1 MCIVY
6 IEWPNLI
13 HLGVTQNYFL
23 VILVSGVD
31 TLGVCALRSTPAVLF
46 FENNS

>member
-13 HLGVTQNYFL
+13 HLGVSQNYFL
-23 VILVSGVD
+23 VILVSRVD
-31 TLGVCALRSTPAVLF
+31 SRGLRSALRFIVDFSHK
-46 FENNS
+46 EIH